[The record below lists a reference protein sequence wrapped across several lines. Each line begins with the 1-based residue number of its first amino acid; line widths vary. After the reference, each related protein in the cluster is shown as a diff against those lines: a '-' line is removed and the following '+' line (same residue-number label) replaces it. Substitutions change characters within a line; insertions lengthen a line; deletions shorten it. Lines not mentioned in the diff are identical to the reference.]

1 MTRKTEIEQIR
12 AAIRAADQEKNM
24 NDMLLKTTYD
34 AIDTVEN
41 GLASREEVLNA
52 LNFMDALSEA
62 TRELKARLEA
72 AAIKWIEANGELEF
86 GDIRYYVGP
95 NKTTKCLNLS
105 GTLEALLTATGG
117 DFEAVVRC
125 LSTSAF
131 KHGAC
136 REALPESEY
145 NALFKTEEVMDLKEG
160 KPKGPRLQKVNERFL
175 K

>member
-1 MTRKTEIEQIR
+1 MNTE
-12 AAIRAADQEKNM
+12 
-24 NDMLLKTTYD
+24 LLKITHD

-41 GLASREEVLNA
+41 GLASKEQVLFA
-52 LNFMDALSEA
+52 LNFMDTLAEA
-62 TRELKARLEA
+62 TRLLKSRLEA
-72 AAIKWIEANGELEF
+72 AAIKWIQENGELEY

-95 NKTTKCLNLS
+95 NKTTKCLDA
-105 GTLEALLTATGG
+105 GKTLEALLSATDG

-125 LSTSAF
+125 MSSSAW

-136 REALPESEY
+136 REALPPAVYE
-145 NALFKTEEVMDLKEG
+145 NLFRTEEVMDLKEG